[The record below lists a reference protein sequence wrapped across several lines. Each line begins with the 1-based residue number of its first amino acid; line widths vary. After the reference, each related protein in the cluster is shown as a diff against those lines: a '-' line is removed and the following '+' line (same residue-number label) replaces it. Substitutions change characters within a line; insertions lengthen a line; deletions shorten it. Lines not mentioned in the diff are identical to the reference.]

1 MDTQAHIYLCIYTY
15 LRLYRGNKGRKT
27 STTKLKKKRAA
38 THTKQLENCFILLC
52 SYYFSVKSCFLFYYC
67 F

>member
-27 STTKLKKKRAA
+27 STTKLKKTSCYSYK
-38 THTKQLENCFILLC
+38 TIGKLL
-52 SYYFSVKSCFLFYYC
+52 YFVMLLLF
-67 F
+67 FS